1 MILFIVI
8 MSSLSCLYGDNAEFV
23 EEMYS
28 RYLQGDKSIGEDWN
42 RIFSSNLEVNKAETC
57 GAQHVTKVDDSVANF
72 FRSYGHFFADLNPLS
87 PNVNKEVDYQ
97 KYSNLYPASDAGIY
111 RDIYCKNIGFE
122 FMHISSYEE
131 RMWLQEK
138 IENQTYTLSSQDKK
152 EILRHL
158 IESEMFEQ
166 FLHMK
171 FPGYKRFSIE
181 GGESAIVAIEKIISD
196 STVFGIEEIVLGMA
210 HRGRLNVLTKVM
222 GKEYAAMLSEF
233 QGNLAYPSGLEVSG
247 DVKYHL
253 GYSSDRALSG
263 GKKIHLSLCP
273 NPSHLEAVNPVLAGR
288 IRAKQNIRSV
298 LGISIHGDAAF
309 IGQGVVAETLT
320 LSNIE
325 GYRVDGI
332 VHIVINNQVG
342 FTASPSCARSSFYCT
357 DIAKSIEAPV
367 FHVNGDNPEAVSFV
381 ANLAMEYRQKFKKD
395 VVIDIMCYRKYG
407 HNEGDEPNFTQPLM
421 YKAISKHK
429 TPGTLYEEKLTA
441 EKVLDDDEVNKL
453 RSEFRAKLDKSLA
466 ESAAYTPKKADW
478 FGGVWSK
485 LRRAKLNDLSEY
497 YTDSG
502 VPPDELKKLGVHI
515 NSNIPSNF
523 NINNK
528 VRKILDGRIDSI
540 NSGSNIDWATAES
553 LAFASLLTEGIG
565 VRLSG
570 QDSGRGTF
578 SHRHSR
584 LVDQV
589 TEEAFIPLNNIN
601 EKQAHFE
608 VIDSALSEY
617 AVMGFEYGY
626 SLDSPYSLV
635 LWEGQFGDFANGA
648 QIMIDQFIASAE
660 TKWLRSS
667 GLVLLLPHGY
677 EGQGPEHSSAR
688 IERFLQL
695 CAEDNMQVVN
705 CSTPANY
712 FHVLRRQMHRDF
724 RKPLVVFTPKSLLRH
739 KRAVSNLSDFEGKF
753 LTVIPEC
760 RKGLVSSD
768 KVRKVVICSGKVYY
782 DIIEMLETQKINDI
796 AVIRLEQFYPF
807 PADKLSN
814 ELEKYKNAEIIWC
827 QEEPKNMGG
836 WFFVN
841 PLIEEVL
848 SNLNIQAKRPKCIAR
863 PAAASPA
870 CGYASVHAQQQ
881 EEILRQIA

>member
-1 MILFIVI
+1 
-8 MSSLSCLYGDNAEFV
+8 MSDLSCLHGENAEFI

-28 RYLQGDKSIGEDWN
+28 RYLKGDKSIGEDWLKV
-42 RIFSSNLEVNKAETC
+42 FSSKAEISKAEPCSAAKTD
-57 GAQHVTKVDDSVANF
+57 GSASSSASF
-72 FRSYGHFFADLNPLS
+72 FRAYGHFFADLNPLS
-87 PNVNKEVDYQ
+87 LNENLAIDYQ
-97 KYSNLYPASDAGIY
+97 KYSNLSSAHDAELY
-111 RDIYCKNIGFE
+111 RNIYCKNIGFE

-138 IENQTYTLSSQDKK
+138 IENQTYTLSPQDKK

-158 IESEMFEQ
+158 IEAEMFEQ

-196 STVFGIEEIVLGMA
+196 SAASGIGEIVLGMA

-233 QGNLAYPSGLEVSG
+233 QGNLAYPSDLEVSG

-253 GYSSDRALSG
+253 GYSSDRVVAN
-263 GKKIHLSLCP
+263 GKKMHLSLCP

-288 IRAKQNIRSV
+288 LKARQEKSI
-298 LGISIHGDAAF
+298 GISIHGDAAF

-325 GYRVDGI
+325 GYKVDGI

-342 FTASPSCARSSFYCT
+342 FTANPCCARSSFYCT
-357 DIAKSIEAPV
+357 DVAKSIEAPV
-367 FHVNGDNPEAVSFV
+367 FHVNGDKPEAVSFV
-381 ANLAMEYRQKFKKD
+381 AGLALEYRQKFKKD
-395 VVIDIMCYRKYG
+395 VVIDIICYRKYG

-441 EKVLDDDEVNKL
+441 EKVLGGDEVNKL
-453 RSEFRAKLDKSLA
+453 RSDFRAKLDKNLA
-466 ESAAYTPKKADW
+466 ESVNYTPKKADW
-478 FGGVWSK
+478 FDGVWSK

-502 VPPDELKKLGVHI
+502 APQNELKKLGVHI
-515 NSNIPSNF
+515 NSNIPSSF

-528 VRKILDGRIDSI
+528 VRKILDGRIETI

-553 LAFASLLTEGIG
+553 LAFASLLAEGTE

-578 SHRHSR
+578 SHRHSK
-584 LVDQV
+584 LIDQE
-589 TEEAFIPLNNIN
+589 TEETFVPLNNIN
-601 EKQAHFE
+601 EKQARFE

-695 CAEDNMQVVN
+695 CAEDNMQIVN

-712 FHVLRRQMHRDF
+712 FHALRRQIHRDF
-724 RKPLVVFTPKSLLRH
+724 RKPLVAFTPKSLLRH
-739 KRAVSNLSDFEGKF
+739 KRAVSNLSDFEGQF
-753 LTVIPEC
+753 LAVIPES
-760 RKGLVSSD
+760 RKELVAND
-768 KVRKVVICSGKVYY
+768 KIRKVVICSGKVYY
-782 DIIEMLETQKINDI
+782 DIIEMCEVQKINDI

-807 PADKLSN
+807 PSDKLSV
-814 ELEKYKNAEIIWC
+814 ELKKYKNAEVVWC

-836 WFFVN
+836 WSFVN
-841 PLIEEVL
+841 PLIEEAL
-848 SNLNIQAKRPKCIAR
+848 SSLNIQAKRPQCVAR

-870 CGYASVHAQQQ
+870 CGYTSVHAQQQ
-881 EEILRQIA
+881 EAILTSLK

>member
-1 MILFIVI
+1 
-8 MSSLSCLYGDNAEFV
+8 MSSLSCLYGENAEFV
-23 EEMYS
+23 EEIYN
-28 RYLQGDKSIGEDWN
+28 RYLQGDKSIGEDWY
-42 RIFSSNLEVNKAETC
+42 RIFSSNLEVNKAEPC
-57 GAQHVTKVDDSVANF
+57 RAKNEAKVDADDLANF

-87 PNVNKEVDYQ
+87 PNVNKEIDYQ
-97 KYSNLYPASDAGIY
+97 KYLNLSPTSDTRIY

-131 RMWLQEK
+131 RVWLQEK
-138 IENQTYTLSSQDKK
+138 IENQVYTLSLQDKK

-181 GGESAIVAIEKIISD
+181 GGESTIVAIERIISD
-196 STVFGIEEIVLGMA
+196 SAAFGIEEIVLGMA

-222 GKEYAAMLSEF
+222 GKDYAAMLSEF

-253 GYSSDRALSG
+253 GYSSDRALAG

-288 IRAKQNIRSV
+288 VRAKQNTRSV

-325 GYRVDGI
+325 GYKVGGI

-342 FTASPSCARSSFYCT
+342 FTANPRCARSSFYCT
-357 DIAKSIEAPV
+357 DVAKSIEAPI
-367 FHVNGDNPEAVSFV
+367 FHVNGDNPEVVSF
-381 ANLAMEYRQKFKKD
+381 AASLAMEYVQKFKKD
-395 VVIDIMCYRKYG
+395 VVIDIICYRKYG

-421 YKAISKHK
+421 YKAISRHK
-429 TPGTLYEEKLTA
+429 TPGTIYEEKLAT
-441 EKVLDDDEVNKL
+441 EKVLISDKL
-453 RSEFRAKLDKSLA
+453 RSKFRVRLDKSLA
-466 ESAAYTPKKADW
+466 ESVTYTPKKADW
-478 FGGVWSK
+478 FDGVWSK
-485 LRRAKLNDLSEY
+485 LRRAKLNDLNEY

-502 VPPDELKKLGVHI
+502 VSPDELKKLGVHI
-515 NSNIPSNF
+515 NSNIPSSF
-523 NINNK
+523 NLNNK
-528 VRKILDGRIDSI
+528 VRRILDGRIDSI

-553 LAFASLLTEGIG
+553 LAFASLLKEGIG

-584 LVDQV
+584 LIDQA
-589 TEEAFIPLNNIN
+589 TEEEFIPLNNIS

-712 FHVLRRQMHRDF
+712 FHALRRQIHRDF

-739 KRAVSNLSDFEGKF
+739 KSAVSNLSDFEGKF

-760 RKGLVSSD
+760 RTGLVASD
-768 KVRKVVICSGKVYY
+768 KIRKVVICSGKVYY
-782 DIIEMLETQKINDI
+782 DIIEMLEAQKINDI
-796 AVIRLEQFYPF
+796 AVVRLEQFYPF
-807 PADKLSN
+807 PADKLSS

-836 WFFVN
+836 WIFVN

-848 SNLNIQAKRPKCIAR
+848 SNLDTQAKRPKCIAR

-870 CGYASVHAQQQ
+870 CGYANIHAQQQ
-881 EEILRQIA
+881 AEILKQVAQVQLCKH

>member
-1 MILFIVI
+1 MPNFKNN
-8 MSSLSCLYGDNAEFV
+8 SYLYSDNMKFV

-28 RYLQGDKSIGEDWN
+28 RYLQGDKSIGEDWY
-42 RIFSSNLEVNKAETC
+42 RTFLVNLEVDKCCST
-57 GAQHVTKVDDSVANF
+57 QQLIKVDDSVSNSVNF
-72 FRSYGHFFADLNPLS
+72 FRSYGHFFSDLNPLS
-87 PNVNKEVDYQ
+87 PNVNEEIDYQ
-97 KYSNLYPASDAGIY
+97 KYSNFSPTRDTRVY

-122 FMHISSYEE
+122 FMHISSYKE

-138 IENQTYTLSSQDKK
+138 IENQVYTLSSQDKK

-166 FLHMK
+166 FLHTK
-171 FPGYKRFSIE
+171 FPGHKRFSIE
-181 GGESAIVAIEKIISD
+181 GGESAIVAIEKIIGN
-196 STVFGIEEIVLGMA
+196 STAFGIEEIVLGMA
-210 HRGRLNVLTKVM
+210 HRGRINVLTKVI

-233 QGNLAYPSGLEVSG
+233 QGNLAYPSDLKMSG

-253 GYSSDRALSG
+253 GYSSDRTLAN

-273 NPSHLEAVNPVLAGR
+273 NPSHLEAINPVLFGR
-288 IRAKQNIRSV
+288 VRAKQKTRSV
-298 LGISIHGDAAF
+298 LGVSIHGDAAF
-309 IGQGVVAETLT
+309 AGQGVVVETLA
-320 LSNIE
+320 LSNIK
-325 GYRVDGI
+325 GYKVDGI

-342 FTASPSCARSSFYCT
+342 FTANPCCTRSSFYCT
-357 DIAKSIEAPV
+357 DIAKSIEVPV
-367 FHVNGDNPEAVSFV
+367 FHVSGDNPEAVSFV
-381 ANLAMEYRQKFKKD
+381 TNLAMEYRQKFKKD
-395 VVIDIMCYRKYG
+395 VVIDIICYRKHG
-407 HNEGDEPNFTQPLM
+407 HNEGDEPNLTQPLM
-421 YKAISKHK
+421 YKVISKHK

-441 EKVLDDDEVNKL
+441 EKVLNSDEVNKL
-453 RSEFRAKLDKSLA
+453 RSEFRAKLDKSLT
-466 ESAAYTPKKADW
+466 ESAIYTPKKADW
-478 FGGVWSK
+478 FGGLWSK
-485 LRRAKLNDLSEY
+485 LRKARLNDLNEY

-502 VPPDELKKLGVHI
+502 VPSDKLKKLGIHI
-515 NSNIPSNF
+515 NSNIPNSF

-528 VRKILDGRIDSI
+528 VKKMLDSRIDSI
-540 NSGSNIDWATAES
+540 SSGSNIDWATAES
-553 LAFASLLTEGIG
+553 LAFASLLTEGIE

-578 SHRHSR
+578 SHRHSK

-589 TEEAFIPLNNIN
+589 TEEVFTPLNGISK
-601 EKQAHFE
+601 EQAHFE
-608 VIDSALSEY
+608 VIDSTLSEY

-712 FHVLRRQMHRDF
+712 FHVLRRQIHRDF

-739 KRAVSNLSDFEGKF
+739 KRAVSNLSDFEGRF
-753 LTVIPEC
+753 LTVTPEY
-760 RKGLVSSD
+760 RVSLVSDD
-768 KVRKVVICSGKVYY
+768 KIRKAIICSGKVYY
-782 DIIEMLETQKINDI
+782 DIIEACEIQKINDI
-796 AVIRLEQFYPF
+796 VIIRLEQFYPF
-807 PADKLSN
+807 PANKLSN
-814 ELEKYKNAEIIWC
+814 ELGKYKNAEIVWC

-848 SNLNIQAKRPKCIAR
+848 LNLDVQAKRPKCIAR

-870 CGYASVHAQQQ
+870 CGYVNVHIQQQ
-881 EEILRQIA
+881 EEILKQVIK